1 MNLEFVRFIFKMVFC
16 MFHFVSLFLV
26 CGLIFKYFKLH
37 SSICQIPAIEMAIL
51 GHPLRCVRPQSTQII
66 GVKKMLQNPQALVRY
81 SNLLMIH

>member
-16 MFHFVSLFLV
+16 MFYFVSLFLV

-66 GVKKMLQNPQALVRY
+66 GVKKNVAKSTGPCEV
-81 SNLLMIH
+81 